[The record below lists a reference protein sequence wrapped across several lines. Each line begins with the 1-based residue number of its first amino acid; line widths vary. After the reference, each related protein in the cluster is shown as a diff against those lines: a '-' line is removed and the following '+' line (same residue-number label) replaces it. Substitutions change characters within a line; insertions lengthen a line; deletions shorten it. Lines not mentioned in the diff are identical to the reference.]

1 MPRFFC
7 PLPLT
12 IGAQIDLPADTAH
25 HIFVLRLNIGEHVEL
40 FNGEAGSYLATLT
53 SISKKQVNAEV
64 KVFLPE
70 EVELPFNLSL
80 AQALPEASKMDWII
94 EKAIELGVNHIQPL
108 AAQRSVVKLNPER
121 AEKKKQHWQGIIQS
135 ATEQCGRKRVAHLA
149 ELVDVQKW
157 LMQQDMH
164 KRILLSP
171 RADQSLADWTRHH
184 PAQAL
189 TIMIG
194 PEGGFSDSE
203 EQLAIKQGAIMLS
216 MGPRV
221 LRTETAGLTAIS
233 VISAAWGGM

>member
-7 PLPLT
+7 PLPLN

-40 FNGEAGSYLATLT
+40 FNGEGGSYLATLT

-121 AEKKKQHWQGIIQS
+121 AEKKMQHWQGIIQS
-135 ATEQCGRKRVAHLA
+135 ATEQCGRKRIAHLA
-149 ELVDVQKW
+149 ELTDVQKW

-171 RADQSLADWTRHH
+171 RADQSLADWPRHH

>member
-1 MPRFFC
+1 M
-7 PLPLT
+7 
-12 IGAQIDLPADTAH
+12 
-25 HIFVLRLNIGEHVEL
+25 
-40 FNGEAGSYLATLT
+40 
-53 SISKKQVNAEV
+53 
-64 KVFLPE
+64 
-70 EVELPFNLSL
+70 
-80 AQALPEASKMDWII
+80 
-94 EKAIELGVNHIQPL
+94 
-108 AAQRSVVKLNPER
+108 
-121 AEKKKQHWQGIIQS
+121 QHWQGIIQS
-135 ATEQCGRKRVAHLA
+135 ATEQCGRKRIAHLA
-149 ELVDVQKW
+149 ELTDVQKW

-171 RADQSLADWTRHH
+171 RADQSLVDWTRHH